1 MLQSNFAITGTQV
14 LDHRKNWAIT
24 CMLRILISP
33 AFICLASPLSSE
45 PAIMTKT
52 ILVVEDEAQTREIFS
67 RCLHFEGFRV
77 LAADSGTRGVQMAQT
92 HIPDLIVCDIMMPD
106 MDGYQVLS
114 TLHQDLTTTAIPFIF
129 LTAKVTMAD
138 LRQGME
144 LGADDYL
151 TKPCTVEQLL
161 VAISTRLARQE
172 MLKRWSATNAQE
184 KEGVPAGSHPLS
196 IFPHNPKLNPVF
208 RFIEA
213 HYNQPISLTDVAQA
227 AGYSPAY
234 LTHLVQTHTGR
245 TVKRWIIERRMA
257 EARSLLINTAQ
268 TVNQV
273 AEAVGYT
280 DVSYFVRQFRQ
291 FHNASPQA
299 WRTATDAQVATS

>member
-1 MLQSNFAITGTQV
+1 M
-14 LDHRKNWAIT
+14 K
-24 CMLRILISP
+24 
-33 AFICLASPLSSE
+33 
-45 PAIMTKT
+45 K
-52 ILVVEDEAQTREIFS
+52 ILVIEDEAQTREIFS
-67 RCLHFEGFRV
+67 RCLHFEGFCV
-77 LAADSGTRGVQMAQT
+77 LTADSGTAGVDLARD

-114 TLHQDLTTTAIPFIF
+114 TLHQDPTTAAIPFIF

-161 VAISTRLARQE
+161 AAINTRLARQE
-172 MLKRWSATNAQE
+172 MLRRWSASASQADQE
-184 KEGVPAGSHPLS
+184 VSHTAATPSS
-196 IFPHNPKLNPVF
+196 IFPDRPKLNPVF

-234 LTHLVQTHTGR
+234 LTHLVQTQTGR

-257 EARSLLINTAQ
+257 QARLLLTTTSQ

-273 AEAVGYT
+273 AEAVGYA

-291 FHNASPQA
+291 FHNTSPQA
-299 WRTATDAQVATS
+299 WRTATDAQVAMS